1 MRMTGKC
8 SDIRANLSRAIMAVY
23 DAWGGDKI
31 SIEEAEKLAHRIA
44 VIADDS
50 FKVCPAGE

>member
-1 MRMTGKC
+1 MTGKC